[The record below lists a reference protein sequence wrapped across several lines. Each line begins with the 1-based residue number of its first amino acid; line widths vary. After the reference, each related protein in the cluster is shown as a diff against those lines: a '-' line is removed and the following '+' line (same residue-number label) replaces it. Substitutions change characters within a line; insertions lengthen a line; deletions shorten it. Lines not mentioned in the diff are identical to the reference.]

1 MLRDLGIMQY
11 DQRNSRISRVA
22 DYQSR
27 RFQSRTDPL
36 VARYE
41 VFCGYVIPSLQ
52 AMHNL
57 DIARSIHCVPLH
69 NVNISCIFV

>member
-1 MLRDLGIMQY
+1 MINAILEYPELIINDGDFILGPTHCLHLPC
-11 DQRNSRISRVA
+11 RS
-22 DYQSR
+22 
-27 RFQSRTDPL
+27 
-36 VARYE
+36 
-41 VFCGYVIPSLQ
+41 VIPSLQ